1 MLLDLAYHIVFLHN
15 VPDFAKLRVLE
26 FIFVFSYTHV
36 RTPVWIE
43 TTV

>member
-15 VPDFAKLRVLE
+15 VPDFAKWRVLE